1 MDAGHYPGKDGDE
14 MENGYSI
21 INDYKTDESETTP
34 HTPLSEPVKHEA
46 SIYAISQAFQTGLP
60 GINSNRR

>member
-21 INDYKTDESETTP
+21 INDYKTEESETTP
-34 HTPLSEPVKHEA
+34 HPPLSESVKHGA
-46 SIYAISQAFQTGLP
+46 STYAISQAFENGLP
-60 GINSNRR
+60 GINT